1 MLGLVNKDINIDE
14 NNFVITAE
22 LSQLQAIANSHDY
35 YKLLFDHQKRDGY
48 YIKQEKDKAYEHVF
62 KHGTESIPECAC
74 KAHESIETFNHHT
87 KKATFCQLIKI
98 SSKMNN
104 DEGKTFIISLVS
116 LILRYSGQ
124 TEMSTSSTEQGTEWS
139 MNYTL
144 MDTSTSEIKSFQG
157 WPDFCIT
164 KNTVGAGV
172 MLVSIGEVQSHV
184 DCLSQLGIYTI
195 GQFRAKDTSAK
206 KMDCIAVF
214 KDKTSIE
221 NPEIFSEVV
230 VSIAPAEGQ
239 IHKKC

>member
-1 MLGLVNKDINIDE
+1 
-14 NNFVITAE
+14 
-22 LSQLQAIANSHDY
+22 
-35 YKLLFDHQKRDGY
+35 
-48 YIKQEKDKAYEHVF
+48 
-62 KHGTESIPECAC
+62 
-74 KAHESIETFNHHT
+74 
-87 KKATFCQLIKI
+87 
-98 SSKMNN
+98 
-104 DEGKTFIISLVS
+104 
-116 LILRYSGQ
+116 
-124 TEMSTSSTEQGTEWS
+124 
-139 MNYTL
+139 
-144 MDTSTSEIKSFQG
+144 
-157 WPDFCIT
+157 
-164 KNTVGAGV
+164 